1 MKRNRFISFLL
12 AGLMLFSIV
21 LISPSGSFSPLT
33 MIEANAAEG
42 RLYNQNDSYWKTVKF
57 TKYASSGNDMYT
69 SGCGIFS
76 FCNAIYALNG
86 NKIDAVELATWA
98 VNNGTYQ
105 PGK

>member
-1 MKRNRFISFLL
+1 MKRKRFLSFLI
-12 AGLMLFSIV
+12 AGLMLFSFV
-21 LISPSGSFSPLT
+21 SVFPSDSFRPFT

-57 TKYASSGNDMYT
+57 TKYATSGNDMYT

-86 NKIDAVELATWA
+86 S
-98 VNNGTYQ
+98 
-105 PGK
+105 